1 MATWRSTSSLTAEQR
16 LEVLDLFNR
25 TESELGR
32 EAIDEGRRRTVV
44 HRGVGEHWLD
54 LNGDR
59 VRRYALLTP
68 GEPASIEMCGGCID
82 KGLLEAIL
90 SRHKTVDWWTRG
102 DQSTTGGT
110 VVRTLQL
117 LRVALPVRVEHST
130 IALGEIRTFDPER
143 DALRWLAQNN
153 AAFADH
159 PEQGAWT
166 ERQLDERLS
175 EPWFDPSGFFLLEV
189 DGRLAASCWTKV
201 HELHPDRFGEIYVI
215 AVHPDF
221 RGRGLG
227 RMMVLH
233 GLDAIRRKGVSSAT
247 LFVDESNVAARA
259 LYESLGFTLEREDC
273 LVRFSAV
280 GAHTAD

>member
-1 MATWRSTSSLTAEQR
+1 MTTWCSVPSLTAEQR

-44 HRGVGEHWLD
+44 HRGFGEHWLD
-54 LNGDR
+54 LDGGH
-59 VRRYALLTP
+59 VRRYAQLTA
-68 GEPASIEMCGGCID
+68 GEPAGVEMCGGGID
-82 KGLLEAIL
+82 TRLLEAIL
-90 SRHKTVDWWTRG
+90 ARHGAVDWWTRG
-102 DQSTTGGT
+102 DHDTTGGT

-117 LRVALPVRVEHST
+117 LRVALPVRAELAAPRV
-130 IALGEIRTFDPER
+130 GELRTFDPER
-143 DALRWLAQNN
+143 DARAWLAQNN

-159 PEQGAWT
+159 PEQGAWS
-166 ERQLDERLS
+166 EHQLDERLA
-175 EPWFDPSGFFLLEV
+175 EPWFDPSGFFLLEI
-189 DGRLAASCWTKV
+189 DGQLAASCWTKV

-215 AVHPDF
+215 AVHPAF

-247 LFVDESNVAARA
+247 LFVDESNAAARA

-273 LVRFSAV
+273 LIRF
-280 GAHTAD
+280 GAS

>member
-1 MATWRSTSSLTAEQR
+1 MTTWCSAPSLTAGQR

-25 TESELGR
+25 TEGELGR

-54 LNGDR
+54 LEGEH

-68 GEPASIEMCGGCID
+68 GEPASVEMCGGGVD
-82 KGLLEAIL
+82 ARLLEAVL
-90 SRHKTVDWWTRG
+90 SRHEIVDWWTRG
-102 DQSTTGGT
+102 DHDALGGT

-117 LRVALPVRVEHST
+117 LRVILPVANHVTASP
-130 IALGEIRTFDPER
+130 GELRSFDPER
-143 DALRWLAQNN
+143 DAAAWLTQNN

-166 ERQLDERLS
+166 ERQLDERLR
-175 EPWFDPSGFFLLEV
+175 EPWFDPSGFFLLEI

-201 HELHPDRFGEIYVI
+201 HELHPDRFGEIYVV

-227 RMMVLH
+227 RTMVMH
-233 GLDAIRRKGVSSAT
+233 GLDALRRKGVSSAT
-247 LFVDESNVAARA
+247 LFVDESNEPARA
-259 LYESLGFTLEREDC
+259 LYESLGFTLDRADR
-273 LVRFSAV
+273 LIRF
-280 GAHTAD
+280 GAN

>member
-1 MATWRSTSSLTAEQR
+1 MTSWCSTLALTPEQR

-25 TESELGR
+25 TEIELAR

-44 HRGVGEHWLD
+44 HRGIGEHWLD
-54 LNGDR
+54 LNGDH
-59 VRRYALLTP
+59 VRGYALLTP
-68 GEPASIEMCGGCID
+68 GEPASVEMCGGGVD
-82 KGLLEAIL
+82 EHLLHAIL
-90 SRHKTVDWWTRG
+90 ARHQSVDWWTRG
-102 DQSTTGGT
+102 AYQPLGGT

-117 LRVALPVRVEHST
+117 LRVALP
-130 IALGEIRTFDPER
+130 IALDHPTALSGAVRTFEPDR
-143 DALRWLAQNN
+143 DAAAWLAQNN

-166 ERQLDERLS
+166 ERQLDERLR
-175 EPWFDPSGFFLLEV
+175 EPWFDPSGFFLLDL

-201 HELHPDRFGEIYVI
+201 HELHPDRFGEIYVV

-233 GLDAIRRKGVSSAT
+233 GLDALRRKGVTSAT
-247 LFVDESNVAARA
+247 LFVDESNTAARA
-259 LYESLGFTLEREDC
+259 LYASLGFVLERSDS
-273 LVRFSAV
+273 LIRFSA
-280 GAHTAD
+280 D